1 MTTITDFTN
10 ELHIRLYVAELLKDY
25 VKDESFND
33 MAERMFTFI
42 TAGSNLPVQPKGNMS
57 MNDIMSNFVKVM
69 AGTYNGNH
77 LKEKSDLEELYLKYR
92 LRSVYDSHD
101 RTGLIVGYSEDFNS
115 LMELRELTEVGIL
128 RLAIK
133 KQQPQ
138 GLENDF
144 VDIPSGSGGNG
155 FFYIPKEEVQKQ
167 CKH

>member
-101 RTGLIVGYSEDFNS
+101 RTGLIVGYSEYFNS
-115 LMELRELTEVGIL
+115 LIAVCDKES
-128 RLAIK
+128 IK
-133 KQQPQ
+133 GFDK
-138 GLENDF
+138 GENDF

>member
-33 MAERMFTFI
+33 MAERMFIFI

-115 LMELRELTEVGIL
+115 LIAVCDKES
-128 RLAIK
+128 IK
-133 KQQPQ
+133 GFDK
-138 GLENDF
+138 GENDF

-167 CKH
+167 CEH